1 MTDVAVLGAGHGG
14 LAAAA
19 DLSRRGF
26 RVRLQNRSPGPIRAV
41 VEAGGIR
48 TNGAIGDGLATIDLA
63 TTDLSAAVDGA
74 EAVIVVLPAVA
85 HAQVGR
91 ALADALAPD
100 VPVVLNPGHMC
111 GSLHLKRTFASQ
123 GRIGPPTVELGTLSY
138 ICRSSQPGAVD
149 VFLRAQGVP
158 AAVSPPDRPDLIRL
172 AEELFPGVRPVAS
185 PIEAWLHDVN
195 IVLHPPGMVLGAA
208 WLEATSGGYRF
219 YADGVTPSVERVMCA
234 LDLERRAV
242 GTAFGLGLP
251 PLAETMATFGSA
263 DPAAAARGS
272 LGEAVRR
279 GRANR
284 SIRAPAS
291 VDHRYLHED
300 VPYGLVPMMALA
312 AAGAVETPVAAAL
325 TVLAEV
331 MTGRTY
337 RQDGLTASFLGLEGL
352 DVAGVERMLRG
363 DA

>member
-26 RVRLQNRSPGPIRAV
+26 RVRLQNRSAGPIRAV
-41 VEAGGIR
+41 EEAGGIR
-48 TNGAIGDGLATIDLA
+48 TSGAIGDGLATIDVA
-63 TTDLSAAVDGA
+63 TTDLPAAVDGV
-74 EAVIVVLPAVA
+74 EAIIVVLPAVA
-85 HAQVGR
+85 HADVAR
-91 ALADALAPD
+91 SLVDALAPD

-111 GSLHLKRTFASQ
+111 GSLHLKRVFSRM
-123 GRIGPPTVELGTLSY
+123 GLIPPPIVELGTLSY
-138 ICRSSQPGAVD
+138 ICRSPEPGAVD

-158 AAVSPPDRPDLIRL
+158 TAVSPPDRSDLIGL
-172 AEELFPGVRPVAS
+172 AEELFPGVRRVAS
-185 PIEAWLHDVN
+185 PIEAWLYDVN
-195 IVLHPPGMVLGAA
+195 IVLHPPGMVLGSA

-219 YADGVTPSVERVMCA
+219 YADGITPSVEGVMNA

-242 GTAFGLGLP
+242 GAAFGLQLP
-251 PLAETMATFGSA
+251 SLAETMAALGSA
-263 DPAAAARGS
+263 DPAAAARGA

-300 VPYGLVPMMALA
+300 VPFGLVPMMALA
-312 AAGAVETPVAAAL
+312 AAGGVETPVAAAL

-331 MTGRTY
+331 MTDCTY
-337 RQDGLTASFLGLEGL
+337 RRDGLTASFLGLEGL
-352 DVAGVERMLRG
+352 DAAGVERMLVG
-363 DA
+363 DG